1 MKKIIIALLLI
12 SGINIYAQT
21 SEIVKSF
28 DSLVINSNNWQEYR
42 VIKKVD
48 LESFKIELNFKSDS
62 INTILKN
69 LKENIASI
77 EKKLDS
83 AQKNNASLKTELDN
97 LKNANDEIEFI
108 GLSMPKSTY
117 SILVWSIII
126 ILTLA
131 FVLMFIKYRN
141 KNIVT
146 QEIKENLENTT
157 KEFEEYKHRA
167 IEKQQKLGRELL
179 DAQKLAQN
187 RNTKK

>member
-12 SGINIYAQT
+12 SGVNIYAQT
-21 SEIVKSF
+21 SEIVRSF

-48 LESFKIELNFKSDS
+48 LESFKKELIFKSDS
-62 INTILKN
+62 INTIVKN
-69 LKENIASI
+69 LKENIAGV

-83 AQKNNASLKTELDN
+83 AQKNNSSLKTELDN
-97 LKNANDEIEFI
+97 LKNANDEIELL

-126 ILTLA
+126 VLALA
-131 FVLMFIKYRN
+131 FVFMFIKYRN
-141 KNIVT
+141 RNIVT